1 MPTTYSTPGV
11 FVEEQTLFPPS
22 VAAVATAIPAFIGY
36 TAKAQDDSINQ
47 PLNNR
52 PTRLSSLLEYELYF
66 GSDFAPTT
74 YDVVVTSNTITS
86 ITPKSGANNRRYYLY
101 KAVRHYFDNGG
112 GPCYVVSVGVYP
124 APVQVGTVTTDLLA
138 GLEAIR
144 RFDEPTILLFPDAVE
159 LRDATNLPDAV
170 ALGTVQKAALA
181 QCAALQDRFTVMDI
195 QNGFL
200 KATVGNDP
208 IAGFRDNI
216 GTDNLKYGAVY
227 YPWLISTYVQELSFG
242 SLAFKKPD
250 PANPG
255 AVLNMT
261 STELEALST
270 VPTDIT
276 MVQQA
281 SRTGA
286 DAVLFLNALAA
297 ATAPPLTGA
306 TVSPLK
312 AQFDRLTATFLN
324 ATPNSTREQFT
335 AIMTFVRTLT
345 LSLQALDAA
354 TLATALRASL
364 NALKTDTTFTG
375 GIVSLIK
382 IEKNAG
388 LLADLMPAGRDA
400 AAVDAAYASLNNTV
414 WVGNVQVSTLTA
426 DTTINVGANGATT
439 IKAKGTNVLNADL
452 FSLFVQRLVNT
463 VENLYQS
470 SLLNQTMAEQQL
482 FTQHPWFKGLA
493 ARFRR
498 DMALV
503 PASGAI
509 AGVYASVDR
518 TRGVWKAPANVSLN
532 AVVGPAVKLE
542 DRDQENLNIHP
553 TGKSVNGIRAFT
565 GKGVLVWG
573 ARTLAG
579 NDTEWKYVPVRRFF
593 TFAEESIRKATE
605 PFVFEPNDAN
615 TWVRVKAMVENFL
628 TLQWRAGA
636 LAGAKPEQA
645 FYVKVGL
652 NETMTALDILEGRMI
667 VEIGMAAVRPAEFII
682 LRFSHK
688 MQES

>member
-36 TAKAQDDSINQ
+36 TAKAQDDSTNQ

-66 GSDFAPTT
+66 GGDFAPTS
-74 YDVVVTSNTITS
+74 YDVVVTNSAITT

-101 KAVRHYFDNGG
+101 KALRHYFDNGG
-112 GPCYVVSVGVYP
+112 GPCYIVSVGVYP

-138 GLEAIR
+138 GLEAIK

-159 LRDATNLPDAV
+159 LPDAV
-170 ALGTVQKAALA
+170 ALGTIQKAALT
-181 QCAALQDRFTVMDI
+181 QCADLQDRFAVMDI
-195 QNGFL
+195 QGGFR
-200 KATVGNDP
+200 KAAVGNDP
-208 IAGFRDNI
+208 IAGFRDNL
-216 GTDNLKYGAVY
+216 GTENLKYGAVY
-227 YPWLISTYVQELSFG
+227 YPWLISTYAQDLSFS

-250 PANPG
+250 PGNPG
-255 AVLNMT
+255 AVIAMLPA
-261 STELEALST
+261 ELEALST
-270 VPTDIT
+270 VPTDVI

-281 SRTGA
+281 ARTGA

-297 ATAPPLTGA
+297 ATTPPLTGA
-306 TVSPLK
+306 TISPLK

-324 ATPNSTREQFT
+324 AAPNSTRDQFA
-335 AIMTFVRTLT
+335 AIVTFVRTLT
-345 LSLQALDAA
+345 LSLQTLDAA
-354 TLATALRASL
+354 SLTLSNPLKASL
-364 NALKTDTTFTG
+364 NALKTDATFTG

-388 LLADLMPAGRDA
+388 LLTDLMPPGRDA
-400 AAVDAAYASLNNTV
+400 AAVDAGYTSLNNTV
-414 WVGNVQVSTLTA
+414 WVGNVLVSTLTA

-463 VENLYQS
+463 VQNLYQS
-470 SLLNQTMAEQQL
+470 SLLNRTMAEQQL
-482 FTQHPWFKGLA
+482 FTQHPWFKGFA

-532 AVVGPAVKLE
+532 AVAGPAVKLE
-542 DRDQENLNIHP
+542 DREQESLNIHP
-553 TGKSVNGIRAFT
+553 TGKSVNVIRAFT

-579 NDTEWKYVPVRRFF
+579 NDNEWKYVPVRRFF
-593 TFAEESIRKATE
+593 TFAEESIRRATE

-645 FYVKVGL
+645 FYVKIGL

-682 LRFSHK
+682 LRFSHL

>member
-22 VAAVATAIPAFIGY
+22 VAAVATAVPAFIGY
-36 TAKAQDDSINQ
+36 TAKAQDDSTNQ

-66 GSDFAPTT
+66 GGDFAPTT
-74 YDVVVTSNTITS
+74 YDVLVTGNTITS
-86 ITPKSGANNRRYYLY
+86 ITPKSGDNNRRYYLY

-124 APVQVGTVTTDLLA
+124 APVQVGTATNDLLA

-159 LRDATNLPDAV
+159 LPDAV
-170 ALGTVQKAALA
+170 ALGNVQKAALA
-181 QCAALQDRFTVMDI
+181 QCAGLQDRFAVMDI
-195 QNGFL
+195 QGGFL
-200 KATVGNDP
+200 KATVNNDP

-216 GTDNLKYGAVY
+216 GTENLKYGAVY
-227 YPWLISTYVQELSFG
+227 YPWLISTYAQELSFG
-242 SLAFKKPD
+242 SLVFKKPD
-250 PANPG
+250 PNTPG
-255 AVLNMT
+255 AVIAMLPA
-261 STELEALST
+261 ELEALST
-270 VPTDIT
+270 VPTDVT

-281 SRTGA
+281 ARTGA

-306 TVSPLK
+306 TISPLK

-345 LSLQALDAA
+345 LSLQAMDAA
-354 TLATALRASL
+354 TLSTSLRASL
-364 NALKTDTTFTG
+364 NALKTDATFTG

-382 IEKNAG
+382 IEKNAD

-426 DTTINVGANGATT
+426 DTTINIGANGATT

-452 FSLFVQRLVNT
+452 FSLFVQRLLNT

-470 SLLNQTMAEQQL
+470 SLLNRTMAEQQL

-542 DRDQENLNIHP
+542 DREQESLNIHP

-593 TFAEESIRKATE
+593 TFAEESIKKATE

-636 LAGAKPEQA
+636 LAGARPEQA

>member
-36 TAKAQDDSINQ
+36 TAKAQDDSTNQ

-66 GSDFAPTT
+66 GGDFAPTT
-74 YDVVVTSNTITS
+74 YDVVVTNNAITS
-86 ITPKSGANNRRYYLY
+86 ITPKNGINNRRYYLY
-101 KAVRHYFDNGG
+101 KAVRNYFDNGG

-124 APVQVGTVTTDLLA
+124 SPVQIGTLTTDLLG
-138 GLEAIR
+138 GLDAIR

-159 LRDATNLPDAV
+159 LPDA
-170 ALGTVQKAALA
+170 ATLGTLQKSALV
-181 QCAALQDRFTVMDI
+181 QCADLQDRFVIMDI
-195 QNGFL
+195 QGGFQ
-200 KATVGNDP
+200 KASVINDP
-208 IAGFRDNI
+208 IANFRDNI

-227 YPWLISTYVQELSFG
+227 YPWLVSTYVQDLTFS

-250 PANPG
+250 PVNAG
-255 AVLNMT
+255 AVVAMLPAD
-261 STELEALST
+261 LEALSA
-270 VPTDIT
+270 VLTDVT
-276 MVQQA
+276 MVQQTL
-281 SRTGA
+281 RTGA
-286 DAVLFLNALAA
+286 DNVLFLNALAG
-297 ATAPPLTGA
+297 ATTPPLTSA
-306 TVSPLK
+306 TISPLK
-312 AQFDRLTATFLN
+312 AQFDRLAATFLN
-324 ATPNSTREQFT
+324 TTSNSTREQFA
-335 AIMTFVRTLT
+335 AILTFVRTLT
-345 LSLQALDAA
+345 LSLQTLDSA
-354 TLATALRASL
+354 TLATSLRSSL
-364 NALKTDTTFTG
+364 NALKTDATFTG

-400 AAVDAAYASLNNTV
+400 AAVDTSYASLNNTG
-414 WVGNVQVSTLTA
+414 WIGNVQVSTLTA
-426 DTTINVGANGATT
+426 DTTINVAANGATT

-452 FSLFVQRLVNT
+452 FSPFVQRLINT
-463 VENLYQS
+463 VDNLYQS
-470 SLLNQTMAEQQL
+470 SLLNRTMVEQQL

-498 DMALV
+498 DMALI
-503 PASGAI
+503 PASGAM

-542 DRDQENLNIHP
+542 DRDQESLNIHP
-553 TGKSVNGIRAFT
+553 TGKSVNVVRAFT

-579 NDTEWKYVPVRRFF
+579 NDNEWKYVPVRRFF
-593 TFAEESIRKATE
+593 IFAEESIRKATE

-636 LAGAKPEQA
+636 LAGAKPDQA

-667 VEIGMAAVRPAEFII
+667 VEIGMAAIRPAEFII